1 MTAAFS
7 KLPSVDKLLLASADL
22 ISIYGRTEVKH
33 SFQKALMQRRANATN
48 ENPNALNADAGSAIE
63 IIEAIKRQVTQILD
77 RENAAK
83 LVPVINLTGTVLHT
97 NLGRAE
103 LPETA
108 INAIQQVAMG
118 FSNLEYD
125 LQTGQRG
132 DRDSH
137 VEDLLRKITGAEAAT
152 VVNNNAAA
160 VLLTL
165 NTLAANKQVPVSRG
179 ELVEIGGSFRIP
191 EVMQRAGCHLVEV
204 GATNRTHLKDYEQQI
219 NAETALLM
227 KVHTSNYE
235 ILGFTQ
241 AVSDKDIATLADQHH
256 IPSVSDLGSG
266 TLVDLSKWGLPY
278 ETTVTD
284 TLKAGIDVVTFSG
297 DKLLGGPQCGIIVGS
312 SALIKQIKSN
322 PMKRAL
328 RVDKMTIAALYEV
341 LKLYLDPDTL
351 CQNIP
356 TLRYLTKPLADIR
369 EMADS
374 LVEPFTN
381 CLAGIADVTTSP
393 CESQIGSGSLP
404 IDLLASYSLKITPLQ
419 PSDSSLTNLLARFRK
434 LPTPVIGRL
443 KDGSIY
449 FDLRTL
455 KNPSQ
460 LIDQLDKL
468 PK

>member
-1 MTAAFS
+1 MTVAFPR
-7 KLPSVDKLLLASADL
+7 LPSVDKLLLASSDL
-22 ISIYGRTEVKH
+22 ISVYGRTEVKRC
-33 SFQKALMQRRANATN
+33 FQQVLSERRTNNNATTGAPSKAVGKDVS
-48 ENPNALNADAGSAIE
+48 ELIE
-63 IIEAIKRQVTQILD
+63 FIKHQVTQVLD
-77 RENAAK
+77 AENSPK

-103 LPETA
+103 LPEVA
-108 INAIQQVAMG
+108 IKAIQQVAMG

-125 LQTGQRG
+125 LETGQRG

-137 VEDLLRKITGAEAAT
+137 VENLLKKITGAEAAT

-160 VLLTL
+160 VLLVL
-165 NTLAANKQVPVSRG
+165 NTLAQDKQVPVSRG

-191 EVMQRAGCHLVEV
+191 EVMQRAGCQLVEV
-204 GATNRTHLKDYEQQI
+204 GATNRTHLKDYAKEI
-219 NAETALLM
+219 NPQTALLM

-241 AVSDKDIATLADQHH
+241 AVSDKDIAKLAKENN

-266 TLVDLSKWGLPY
+266 TLVDLSQWGLPY

-312 SALIKQIKSN
+312 KALIQQIKDN

-341 LKLYLDPDTL
+341 LKLYLDPDSL
-351 CQNIP
+351 CKTVP
-356 TLRYLTKPLADIR
+356 TLQYLTKPQAEIQQ
-369 EMADS
+369 MAES
-374 LVEPFTN
+374 LVEPFQT
-381 CLAGIADVTTSP
+381 CLADIARVTTST

-404 IDLLASYSLKITPLQ
+404 IDRLASYSLKITPI
-419 PSDSSLTNLLARFRK
+419 SNADSSLTNLLSRFRK

-455 KNPSQ
+455 KDPRQ
-460 LIDQLDKL
+460 LTDQLDNL
-468 PK
+468 SL

>member
-22 ISIYGRTEVKH
+22 ISVYGRTEVKLC
-33 SFQKALMQRRANATN
+33 FQKALTERRTSVANIKTADLNTDEANADKT
-48 ENPNALNADAGSAIE
+48 
-63 IIEAIKRQVTQILD
+63 IEAIKHDVTQILHV
-77 RENAAK
+77 ENAAK

-103 LPETA
+103 LPEVA
-108 INAIQQVAMG
+108 IKAIQQVAMG

-125 LQTGQRG
+125 LETGRRG

-165 NTLAANKQVPVSRG
+165 NSLAAGKQVPVSRG

-191 EVMQRAGCHLVEV
+191 EVMQRAGCELVEV
-204 GATNRTHLKDYEQQI
+204 GATNRTHLKDFEQAI
-219 NAETALLM
+219 NPQTALLM

-241 AVSDKDIATLADQHH
+241 AVSDKDIATLAKQNH
-256 IPSVSDLGSG
+256 IASVSDLGSG

-312 SALIKQIKSN
+312 SALIKQIKGN

-351 CQNIP
+351 CENIP
-356 TLRYLTKPLADIR
+356 TLRYLTKPLAEIR
-369 EMADS
+369 QMAEG
-374 LVEPFTN
+374 LVEPFKH
-381 CLAGIADVTTSP
+381 CLADIAEVTTCP
-393 CESQIGSGSLP
+393 CESQIGSGSL
-404 IDLLASYSLKITPLQ
+404 ARWTCPLQ
-419 PSDSSLTNLLARFRK
+419 ARG
-434 LPTPVIGRL
+434 PAW
-443 KDGSIY
+443 
-449 FDLRTL
+449 
-455 KNPSQ
+455 
-460 LIDQLDKL
+460 
-468 PK
+468 

>member
-22 ISIYGRTEVKH
+22 ISVYGRTEVKLC
-33 SFQKALMQRRANATN
+33 FQKALTERRTSVANKKTDDFKTH
-48 ENPNALNADAGSAIE
+48 EISADKS
-63 IIEAIKRQVTQILD
+63 IEAIKHDVTQMLHV
-77 RENAAK
+77 ENSAK

-103 LPETA
+103 LPEVA
-108 INAIQQVAMG
+108 IKAIQQVAMG

-125 LQTGQRG
+125 LETGRRG

-165 NTLAANKQVPVSRG
+165 NSLAAGKQVPVSRG

-191 EVMQRAGCHLVEV
+191 EVMQRAGCELVEV
-204 GATNRTHLKDYEQQI
+204 GATNRTHLKDFEQAI
-219 NAETALLM
+219 NPQTALLM

-241 AVSDKDIATLADQHH
+241 AVSDKDIATLAKQNH
-256 IPSVSDLGSG
+256 IASVSDLGSG

-312 SALIKQIKSN
+312 SALIKQIKGN

-351 CQNIP
+351 CENIP
-356 TLRYLTKPLADIR
+356 TLRYLTKPLAEIR
-369 EMADS
+369 QLAEG
-374 LVEPFTN
+374 LVEPFKH
-381 CLAGIADVTTSP
+381 CLADIAEVTTCP

-404 IDLLASYSLKITPLQ
+404 IDLLASYSLKITPLN

-455 KNPSQ
+455 KDPKQ

-468 PK
+468 LK